1 MLFMAACFLFA
12 QASILTFAVAI
23 FCAAPHGSGDGGN
36 EFVRIFC
43 TSACD
48 AEQKAMRRSRML
60 MLPRPTA
67 ARHLG

>member
-12 QASILTFAVAI
+12 QASILTSAVAI
-23 FCAAPHGSGDGGN
+23 FCAAPHGSGGTPN
-36 EFVRIFC
+36 EFVRIFRPF
-43 TSACD
+43 ACD
-48 AEQKAMRRSRML
+48 AEQNAGRRSRML